1 MAVII
6 VKDNKEQK
14 FDSLNGACKGI
25 DSTTSGKNKQSA
37 IRFILSK
44 GYEIKEGATAEE
56 IKDAKSKKTRNST
69 TWIERII
76 KKLANVDNALIERI
90 IDEQQKILKNLKT
103 AKDIEKVHEITE
115 RLEKARNP
123 QVTKES
129 FIEYCSQAWD
139 DHQASEK
146 E

>member
-1 MAVII
+1 MAVVL
-6 VKDNKEQK
+6 VKDKKEFK
-14 FDSLNGACKGI
+14 YDSLNGACKAI

-56 IKDAKSKKTRNST
+56 IEDAKSKKSRNST

-76 KKLANVDNALIERI
+76 KKLANVDSQLIEKI
-90 IDEQQKILKNLKT
+90 IDEQQKVLKNLKT

-139 DHQASEK
+139 DHQTSEK